1 MFLKYI
7 SVPVFLISVLIGLLY
22 VYLLTPSPTI
32 IYVYPTPDNVD
43 KIIYKDKADNCFSF
57 KPLEVSCSNKNVK
70 NIPIQS

>member
-7 SVPVFLISVLIGLLY
+7 SVPVFLISILIGLLY